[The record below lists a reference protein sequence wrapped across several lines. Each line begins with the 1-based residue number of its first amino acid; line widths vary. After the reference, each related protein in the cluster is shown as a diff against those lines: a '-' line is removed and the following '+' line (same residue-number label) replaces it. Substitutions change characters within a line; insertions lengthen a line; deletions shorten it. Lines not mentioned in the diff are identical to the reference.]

1 MKRQVYRT
9 QSPQRAGETRQTTVI
24 VTSMLLFS
32 AFEYGQV

>member
-9 QSPQRAGETRQTTVI
+9 ESPMRADEMRQTTVI

-32 AFEYGQV
+32 AFE